1 MLMRN
6 DSEHDR
12 SRLLEV
18 AAIFL
23 KLGALSYG
31 GPAVMGIMQ
40 AEIQEKRGWMSKE
53 RFLEGLALVN
63 MLPGPIATQLG
74 IFIGYDR
81 AGWRGGV
88 LAGLCFMLPAFVI
101 LMSLTL
107 LYSAF
112 GTVGVVRDAFY
123 GISPVVLAIFIVAV
137 WRLGKGGVKSPA
149 QIAIALASAATVAWA
164 PVGIATALLLAA
176 CAGVAIY
183 HSRTWGL
190 VAGALILAMLAFSGV
205 FVPALASAT
214 TNTPGAPGLG
224 ELTIFFLKAGA
235 LTFGGGITV
244 LAFVQEQVVN
254 QLHWMTAQEFLDGL
268 ALGQLTPGP
277 VVMLAAFVG
286 YKTAGIP
293 GSVLSTCAAFLPAF
307 VLMLSIMPVLNRFKN
322 VQWIKAAMKG
332 AMPGVVGILA
342 VSLFKLI
349 PHAAPDGF
357 TLLMLV
363 LSVAAMMLWRLPP
376 LALILGGGMAG
387 IVARLKPVQ
396 RLRDLV

>member
-1 MLMRN
+1 MRQAPEN
-6 DSEHDR
+6 IR

-18 AAIFL
+18 AGTFL

-31 GPAVMGIMQ
+31 GPAIMGIMQ
-40 AEIQEKRGWMSKE
+40 SEIQEKRGWMSKE

-88 LAGLCFMLPAFVI
+88 LAGLCFMLPAFLI

-112 GTVGVVRDAFY
+112 GTVGVVRDALY

-137 WRLGKGGVKSPA
+137 WRLGKMGLKSRS
-149 QIAIALASAATVAWA
+149 QISIALASAAVVAFA
-164 PVGIATALLLAA
+164 PVGIATTLLLAA

-183 HSRTWGL
+183 HSRVWGL
-190 VAGALILAMLAFSGV
+190 SACAFVLAAAALFSVFLPAMT
-205 FVPALASAT
+205 PAAASTSAI
-214 TNTPGAPGLG
+214 PGLR
-224 ELTIFFLKAGA
+224 ELTIFFLKVGA
-235 LTFGGGITV
+235 LTFGGGLTV

-254 QLHWMTAQEFLDGL
+254 QLHWMSAQEFLDGL

-277 VVMLAAFVG
+277 VVMLAAYVG
-286 YKTAGIP
+286 YKAAGIA
-293 GSVLSTCAAFLPAF
+293 GGVISACAIFLPAF
-307 VLMLSIMPVLNRFKN
+307 VLMLSILPALNRFRN
-322 VQWIKAAMKG
+322 VQWIRAAMKG
-332 AMPGVVGILA
+332 ATPAVVGVLA

-357 TLLMLV
+357 TLLVLV
-363 LSVAAMMLWRLPP
+363 LSVAVMMLWRLPP
-376 LALILGGGMAG
+376 LQLILGGALAG
-387 IVARLKPVQ
+387 IAARLKPLQ
-396 RLRDLV
+396 RLKELV